1 MPTEL
6 LIVPVTEIHTCFD
19 EIIGILNKLKVADPA
34 NFHHQVIVKQD
45 IVIVT
50 IETNLWQG
58 DLETEVDG
66 TKGDVRRRRR
76 RAMRPCQSGRR
87 VELLIF

>member
-6 LIVPVTEIHTCFD
+6 LIVPVTEIHTCLD
-19 EIIGILNKLKVADPA
+19 EIIGILKKLKVADPA
-34 NFHHQVIVKQD
+34 NFHQVIVKQD

-76 RAMRPCQSGRR
+76 RAMRRCQSGRR
-87 VELLIF
+87 VELLIL